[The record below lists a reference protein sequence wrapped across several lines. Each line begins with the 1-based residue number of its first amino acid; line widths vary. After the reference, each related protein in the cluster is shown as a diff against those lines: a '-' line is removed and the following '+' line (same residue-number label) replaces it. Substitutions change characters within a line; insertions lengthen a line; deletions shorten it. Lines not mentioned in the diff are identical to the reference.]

1 MGLVLRLVWIN
12 LIVGPTGHR
21 LWLRFRIAQ
30 IGGEPGR
37 GTADD
42 RQSRSSTCNLHQRVE
57 DSGLLEIDLV
67 ISIVQVGR
75 QRQK

>member
-30 IGGEPGR
+30 IGGEPG
-37 GTADD
+37 GG
-42 RQSRSSTCNLHQRVE
+42 RQMIARPDQALAPRVE
-57 DSGLLEIDLV
+57 DSWRLEIDLV
-67 ISIVQVGR
+67 IQ
-75 QRQK
+75 